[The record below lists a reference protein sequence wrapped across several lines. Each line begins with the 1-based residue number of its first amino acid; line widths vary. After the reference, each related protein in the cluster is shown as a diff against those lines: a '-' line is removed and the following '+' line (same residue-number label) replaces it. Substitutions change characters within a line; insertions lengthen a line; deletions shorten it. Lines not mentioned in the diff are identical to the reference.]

1 MSVLRPVR
9 CNAPCEK
16 LWVVAARRAPRPTC
30 DGLVPA
36 TTPLGSPAVSV
47 WLNTSE
53 NTTFDALK
61 PEVDTF
67 EMSFEI
73 TSSMSWWFFIP
84 EMALDMERIMVTSL
98 FW

>member
-1 MSVLRPVR
+1 
-9 CNAPCEK
+9 
-16 LWVVAARRAPRPTC
+16 
-30 DGLVPA
+30 
-36 TTPLGSPAVSV
+36 
-47 WLNTSE
+47 
-53 NTTFDALK
+53 LK

-67 EMSFEI
+67 EMSFEM